1 MSAARPLRAE
11 PEPLLSVEDL
21 RTCFETEA
29 GTSQVLAGVNLRLGR
44 GEVLGL
50 VGESGSGKTMTALSI
65 LGLVPEP
72 GRIVSG
78 EVRFDGQD
86 LRRLDREAL
95 RQVRGRGIAMVF
107 QEPQST
113 LNPVRTCGD
122 QIGELLREHLRMGRA
137 ASRAQTLELLR
148 SVHLPDPERVAR
160 QYPHELSG
168 GMCRRVA
175 VALALSCQP
184 QLLIADEATSG
195 LDRTIQAQI
204 LALLAELQAA
214 HDLAVLHITHDLAVV
229 AETAARVAVM
239 YAGRIVE
246 TGPTSK
252 VFAAPAHPYTRAL
265 LRARP
270 GLLLAP
276 RRLEPIPGVAP
287 DPRNL
292 PSHCPFQARCPFRVE
307 RCLQQDPE
315 PRWLGPEHWSRCFV
329 DLPGAVG

>member
-1 MSAARPLRAE
+1 MSAARPLRAA
-11 PEPLLSVEDL
+11 PEPLLVVEDL
-21 RTCFETEA
+21 RTCFDSEA
-29 GTSQVLAGVNLRLGR
+29 GTARVLTGVNLRVGR

-72 GRIVSG
+72 GRIVAG
-78 EVRFDGQD
+78 EVRFAGQD

-95 RQVRGRGIAMVF
+95 RQVRARGIAIVF

-122 QIGELLREHLRMGRA
+122 QIAELLREHLRLGRA
-137 ASRAQTLELLR
+137 ASQAQALELLR
-148 SVHLPDPERVAR
+148 SVHLPDPARVAR

-214 HDLAVLHITHDLAVV
+214 HDLAVLAITHDLSVV
-229 AETAARVAVM
+229 AEMAARVAVM

-246 TGPTSK
+246 TGPTAR

-270 GLLLAP
+270 GLLRAP

-292 PSHCPFQARCPFRVE
+292 PPHCPFQARCPFRVE
-307 RCLQQDPE
+307 RCRHEDPE
-315 PRWLGPEHWSRCFV
+315 PRGLGPEHWSRCFV
-329 DLPGAVG
+329 DLPEAAG